1 MAEGPVGWQGL
12 LRVVDFQ
19 DLLSSQPIIAQ
30 ALDRAQRAGGTLS
43 PTTKGLREGYQL
55 LAKTL
60 WTRRASIR
68 RVHDLAWLDH
78 TVVSAATRLGRI
90 WEGDEGQAAIAA
102 AEASTPDGV
111 LRELLPL
118 KGSDWVEMPVQAY
131 SGISPNVKLE
141 RGVSGPFRVG
151 IVPEARARLLADA
164 AATAKFHASPEAI
177 TVLGEI
183 EALSAAARRAGTP
196 SVAVVFAA
204 SSFEDR
210 PAE

>member
-1 MAEGPVGWQGL
+1 MAEGFVGWQGL

-19 DLLSSQPIIAQ
+19 ALLSSQPIVAHAI
-30 ALDRAQRAGGTLS
+30 DKAQRAGGTLS

-102 AEASTPDGV
+102 VEPSTQDGV
-111 LRELLPL
+111 LRELLPHE
-118 KGSDWVEMPVQAY
+118 GSDWIEMPVEAY

-151 IVPEARARLLADA
+151 IVHESRAKILSDA
-164 AATAKFHASPEAI
+164 AATAKFNAPPEAI

-210 PAE
+210 AAE